1 MKKKD
6 FFKEQLGKTFEE
18 FYKECDNKK
27 EGHSSTSASSGNY
40 STSASSGNYST
51 SASSGDY
58 STSASSGHSST
69 SASSGNYSTSAS
81 SGNYSTSASSGGYST
96 SASSGYYSTSASS
109 GYYSTS
115 ASSGHSSTSA
125 SSGDYSTS
133 ASSGHSSTS
142 ASSGNYSSAT
152 ANGFFATVK
161 GEGVGCLISAVEF
174 NKNYQPIGVAWG
186 IVGIDVEANKE
197 YIAHNGKLKEYI
209 VVDGIRSILLSRKA
223 NVTMVLTNSFETLY
237 IVTKDGYSAHG
248 KTLKQ
253 ANEDVNFKIESEKL
267 KNEPILKD
275 TIVTVKHYRL
285 ITGACEVGVKSW
297 MQENNIK
304 EGLTAKEL
312 LPILERTNAYG
323 VVKFKSLIS
332 WG

>member
-6 FFKEQLGKTFEE
+6 FFEEQLGKTFEE
-18 FYKECDNKK
+18 FYNECDNKK
-27 EGHSSTSASSGNY
+27 EGNS

-58 STSASSGHSST
+58 SK
-69 SASSGNYSTSAS
+69 SASSGNYSK
-81 SGNYSTSASSGGYST
+81 
-96 SASSGYYSTSASS
+96 
-109 GYYSTS
+109 
-115 ASSGHSSTSA
+115 
-125 SSGDYSTS
+125 
-133 ASSGHSSTS
+133 S

-152 ANGFFATVK
+152 TNGFFATVK
-161 GEGVGCLISAVEF
+161 GEGIGCLISAVEF
-174 NKNYQPIGVAWG
+174 NKDYQPIGAAWG

-223 NVTMVLTNSFETLY
+223 NVMKVLTSSFETLY
-237 IVTKDGYSAHG
+237 VVTKDGYSAHG

-253 ANEDVNFKIESEKL
+253 ANEDVNFKIASEKL
-267 KNEPILKD
+267 KNEPILED

-297 MQENNIK
+297 MQENQIE

-312 LPILERTNAYG
+312 LPVLERTNAYG
-323 VVKFKSLIS
+323 VAKFKSLIS

>member
-6 FFKEQLGKTFEE
+6 FFEEKLGKTFDE
-18 FYKECDNKK
+18 FYKECDNKE
-27 EGHSSTSASSGNY
+27 EGNSSISASTGNYSKSASSGYSSISASSGNYSISASSGEYSKSASSGYSSISASSGDSSTSASSGYSSISASSGEYSKSASSGNYSKSASSGEY
-40 STSASSGNYST
+40 STSASSGNYSK
-51 SASSGDY
+51 
-58 STSASSGHSST
+58 
-69 SASSGNYSTSAS
+69 
-81 SGNYSTSASSGGYST
+81 
-96 SASSGYYSTSASS
+96 
-109 GYYSTS
+109 
-115 ASSGHSSTSA
+115 
-125 SSGDYSTS
+125 
-133 ASSGHSSTS
+133 S

-152 ANGFFATVK
+152 GNGFFATVK

-174 NKNYQPIGVAWG
+174 NKDYQPIGVAWG
-186 IVGIDVEANKE
+186 IVGVDVEANKE

-209 VVDGIRSILLSRKA
+209 VVDGISSILLSRKA
-223 NVTMVLTNSFETLY
+223 NVMKVLTDSFETLY

-253 ANEDVNFKIESEKL
+253 ANEDINFKIASEKL
-267 KNEPILKD
+267 KNEPILED

-297 MQENNIK
+297 MQENNIN

-323 VVKFKSLIS
+323 VDKFKSLIS
-332 WG
+332 WD